1 MEKETAEMFN
11 RRMDDW
17 LENEKALKAEMPVI
31 PCLRVS
37 NELKAF
43 LARSQVDFEDYILL
57 QYDQDGQRQV
67 NIHIDKSEAI
77 DLAHF
82 IIELFG
88 DKYSPGCFS

>member
-31 PCLRVS
+31 PCLRLSSEVS
-37 NELKAF
+37 VSL
-43 LARSQVDFEDYILL
+43 LLSPSSGISIDFQDIDGFKRYTHLDY
-57 QYDQDGQRQV
+57 
-67 NIHIDKSEAI
+67 KEAI

-88 DKYSPGCFS
+88 DKYSPG